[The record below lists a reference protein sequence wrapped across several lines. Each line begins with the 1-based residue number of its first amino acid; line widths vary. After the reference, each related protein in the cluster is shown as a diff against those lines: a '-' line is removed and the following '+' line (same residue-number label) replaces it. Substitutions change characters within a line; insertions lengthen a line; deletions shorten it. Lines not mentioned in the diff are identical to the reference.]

1 MSKNEGKKQS
11 KIPAGLTKQDLLA
24 MYEMMVLIRRFE
36 ITAQQLLKAG
46 EMPGFIH
53 VYIGEEATATG
64 VCYNLRPID
73 FITSTHRGHGHA
85 LAKGMSPKILLA
97 ELFGRDNGCCH
108 GRGGTMHLFEPKI
121 GLFGTN
127 GIVAGGI
134 PSAVGIAM
142 SAKTRKTDQVS
153 VGFFGDGASNH
164 GSFHESLNFAGAMK
178 APVVFVCE
186 NNLYATSMPL
196 KRATQNPEIATRA
209 AAYGIPGVAVDGN
222 DVLAVY
228 QATKEAIERARA
240 GQGPTL
246 IESKTYRLAGHHEGE
261 PVAGTY
267 RTWEEL
273 EDWKQRGPIDK
284 LKKQLLE
291 EFKLATEKE
300 IEEIEARVDQQISEA
315 IDFARNSPMP
325 DTATVH
331 DHVLANPIN
340 PELPTTPDNV
350 PTVQKGWL
358 EAVMDG
364 IAEEFKHNPNII
376 YFGEG
381 IGERGGCFG
390 HTKGLWGVFGGDR
403 FIDTAICELAFT
415 GASVGCSGT
424 GVRAVADL
432 MFADFMFEAGSQIIH
447 QAAKLRYMSAGKV
460 EVPMII
466 RAPFGSIKQTGPHHS
481 GSFYPMWAHIPGL
494 LVAVPSNPADAKG
507 LMKTALRAHDPVI
520 FMEHKALFGSKG
532 QVPAEE
538 HFVPFG
544 QAKVVQEGSDLTI
557 VSCGLLLQHSV
568 TAAQTLKAK
577 GISCEVIDL
586 RTIVPLDV
594 ETIAASVA
602 KTGKLLIVDE
612 AWSMCGVAAEISA
625 AMMELAFDELDAP
638 IGRICTDPVS
648 FPFSPA
654 LENEFIITPEKI
666 VTAAQDILAGRPIP
680 QIRFSGRTSS
690 AAAPVA
696 PQPAVVTAPAA
707 APVAAAAQQTPAAGL
722 AKATVEGIPVIMPN
736 QDLTIT
742 EAKVVRWLK
751 KLGDAVKTGEPV
763 VEVETDKAV
772 SEIES
777 PADGILAEILAP
789 EETLVPLAE
798 SLAIIKPK

>member
-1 MSKNEGKKQS
+1 
-11 KIPAGLTKQDLLA
+11 
-24 MYEMMVLIRRFE
+24 MV
-36 ITAQQLLKAG
+36 
-46 EMPGFIH
+46 
-53 VYIGEEATATG
+53 
-64 VCYNLRPID
+64 
-73 FITSTHRGHGHA
+73 
-85 LAKGMSPKILLA
+85 
-97 ELFGRDNGCCH
+97 
-108 GRGGTMHLFEPKI
+108 
-121 GLFGTN
+121 
-127 GIVAGGI
+127 
-134 PSAVGIAM
+134 
-142 SAKTRKTDQVS
+142 
-153 VGFFGDGASNH
+153 
-164 GSFHESLNFAGAMK
+164 
-178 APVVFVCE
+178 
-186 NNLYATSMPL
+186 
-196 KRATQNPEIATRA
+196 
-209 AAYGIPGVAVDGN
+209 
-222 DVLAVY
+222 
-228 QATKEAIERARA
+228 
-240 GQGPTL
+240 
-246 IESKTYRLAGHHEGE
+246 
-261 PVAGTY
+261 
-267 RTWEEL
+267 
-273 EDWKQRGPIDK
+273 
-284 LKKQLLE
+284 
-291 EFKLATEKE
+291 
-300 IEEIEARVDQQISEA
+300 
-315 IDFARNSPMP
+315 
-325 DTATVH
+325 
-331 DHVLANPIN
+331 
-340 PELPTTPDNV
+340 
-350 PTVQKGWL
+350 
-358 EAVMDG
+358 
-364 IAEEFKHNPNII
+364 
-376 YFGEG
+376 
-381 IGERGGCFG
+381 
-390 HTKGLWGVFGGDR
+390 
-403 FIDTAICELAFT
+403 
-415 GASVGCSGT
+415 
-424 GVRAVADL
+424 
-432 MFADFMFEAGSQIIH
+432 
-447 QAAKLRYMSAGKV
+447 
-460 EVPMII
+460 I

-494 LVAVPSNPADAKG
+494 IVVVPSNPADAKG

-532 QVPAEE
+532 QVPTEE

-666 VTAAQDILAGRPIP
+666 VTAAQDILAGRPIF
-680 QIRFSGRTSS
+680 QIRFSGK
-690 AAAPVA
+690 AAPVA
-696 PQPAVVTAPAA
+696 ISVAPQPVAVEAPAA
-707 APVAAAAQQTPAAGL
+707 APAVAAQPTPAAGL